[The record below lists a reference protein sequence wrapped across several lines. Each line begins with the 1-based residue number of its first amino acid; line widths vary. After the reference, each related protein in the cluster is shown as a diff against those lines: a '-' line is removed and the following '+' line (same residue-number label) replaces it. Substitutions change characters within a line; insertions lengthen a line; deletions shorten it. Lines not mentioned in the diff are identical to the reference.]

1 MTDAESSQPPASP
14 ASPPAVPGSPSPELR
29 ASDADRERVAEVL
42 REAMAEGRLDMDEF
56 NERVDAAYRA
66 RTYGDLAPLTRDL
79 PAAGA
84 VAPKTSLV
92 KRSADD
98 GSTEID
104 WAERVVEGTEP
115 TSGGAFAFW
124 SGFNRKG
131 GWTVGRLFTS
141 FAMWGGGEIDL
152 REARFADREVVI
164 RCFTIMGGIQVTV
177 PPELNVSVK
186 GFGIMGG
193 FGDDATGEG
202 TPGSPRVTVTGF
214 ALMGG
219 VNVERKLRKAERQRL
234 KEQRRQERLEERESR
249 RLEHRERHQERHERH
264 KERHELHRR
273 RAEDNHHGIHG
284 GDGQ

>member
-1 MTDAESSQPPASP
+1 MTDAEPFQPPAPRPS
-14 ASPPAVPGSPSPELR
+14 ASPPAVPGAPDPGLR

-42 REAMAEGRLDMDEF
+42 REALAEGRLDMDEF
-56 NERVDAAYRA
+56 NERVDTAYRA

-84 VAPKTSLV
+84 VAPAPKTSLV

-104 WAERVVEGTEP
+104 WAERVVLGAEP
-115 TSGGAFAFW
+115 TSSGAFALW

-131 GWTVGRLFTS
+131 GWTIGRLFTS

-152 REARFADREVVI
+152 REARFAERDVVI

-177 PPELNVSVK
+177 PPELNVTVK

-219 VNVERKLRKAERQRL
+219 VGVERKLRKAERQRL
-234 KEQRRQERLEERESR
+234 KEQRRQERIEEREAR
-249 RLEHRERHQERHERH
+249 RLQHRERH
-264 KERHELHRR
+264 ELRHRR
-273 RAEDNHHGIHG
+273 PEGGHRGVHG